1 MPPPRMTEEYCDQVL
16 ETQHPY
22 LPNSSSIS
30 EQLYCSSYIYSQGI
44 SQPWER
50 VVSILVLTAG
60 ILVGLVGN
68 ILVILSSLKYGTLKL
83 DRVTI
88 VLVRNL
94 AIADVMLVVAYD
106 LPLLVTHVSGRWVL
120 GQELCAVVGYG
131 FVVPACANLTFV
143 TLVSLHRYMRCRWPL
158 KAGLININHT
168 RAMVLSQWIICFLFW
183 PIYAAAVRVKLELNR
198 NVLICVYTFADAE
211 RVPHFV
217 FMCFTLVSCVVTI
230 FTNLAMWQIVRKL
243 EPTKRQSRIS
253 DTKIQNK
260 QTPSVIKEDSEDI
273 LETDNTAAK
282 QRNSVVPSLAS
293 EKRQSVMKTQVSS
306 LISFKQSTSSLS
318 TTAQTKALITTTV
331 VTSLFLI
338 SWIPTLIRYFM
349 AAWPFLLIIPPP
361 TLDKIMVIT
370 FSLGCWLNPIIY
382 TIINKGF
389 RNFVKNMIRGKIS
402 SLSTTMSQS

>member
-106 LPLLVTHVSGRWVL
+106 LPLLVTHVSG
-120 GQELCAVVGYG
+120 
-131 FVVPACANLTFV
+131 
-143 TLVSLHRYMRCRWPL
+143 RYMRCRWPL

-260 QTPSVIKEDSEDI
+260 QTPSVIREDSEDI

-293 EKRQSVMKTQVSS
+293 EKRQSVIKTQVSS

-318 TTAQTKALITTTV
+318 TTVQTKALITTTV

>member
-1 MPPPRMTEEYCDQVL
+1 
-16 ETQHPY
+16 
-22 LPNSSSIS
+22 
-30 EQLYCSSYIYSQGI
+30 
-44 SQPWER
+44 
-50 VVSILVLTAG
+50 
-60 ILVGLVGN
+60 
-68 ILVILSSLKYGTLKL
+68 
-83 DRVTI
+83 
-88 VLVRNL
+88 
-94 AIADVMLVVAYD
+94 
-106 LPLLVTHVSGRWVL
+106 
-120 GQELCAVVGYG
+120 
-131 FVVPACANLTFV
+131 
-143 TLVSLHRYMRCRWPL
+143 MRCRWPL

-260 QTPSVIKEDSEDI
+260 QTPSVIREDSEDK

-293 EKRQSVMKTQVSS
+293 EKRQSVIKTQVSS